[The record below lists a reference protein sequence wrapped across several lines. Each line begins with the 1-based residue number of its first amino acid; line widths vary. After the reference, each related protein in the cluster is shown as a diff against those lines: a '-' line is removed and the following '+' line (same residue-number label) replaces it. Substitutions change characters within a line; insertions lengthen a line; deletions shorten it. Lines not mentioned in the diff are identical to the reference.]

1 MVCGCAKVRRCE
13 NRLLAKQVDSACFRR
28 CLRRACSWASSLIAT
43 RSAGGGRPLST
54 GGITTFLSPA
64 SSSSHILSIILLC
77 ICSLAKQVGATF
89 RLEACGWFYAA
100 AGRWAANPRLFELYG
115 GEMVLNNCIWC
126 HTSPRRRQEGGYTTG
141 RQRSPSSRRPHGDQT
156 GCPRARSSQAPP
168 RHAVSS
174 CFASK
179 RCHRLS
185 RASLT
190 CPAHTQQTQ
199 LKQGSTV
206 AVSAGW
212 ARQKVAIAT
221 CLPPRASPCR
231 RRQSPGDQRDAR
243 QDGLDVQDEGADE
256 RR

>member
-1 MVCGCAKVRRCE
+1 
-13 NRLLAKQVDSACFRR
+13 
-28 CLRRACSWASSLIAT
+28 
-43 RSAGGGRPLST
+43 
-54 GGITTFLSPA
+54 
-64 SSSSHILSIILLC
+64 
-77 ICSLAKQVGATF
+77 
-89 RLEACGWFYAA
+89 
-100 AGRWAANPRLFELYG
+100 
-115 GEMVLNNCIWC
+115 MVLNNCIWC
-126 HTSPRRRQEGGYTTG
+126 HTSPRSRVEPAASLQTKRRSHLLRQRANAEENDRKDVGGGGGWRQEGGYTTG